1 MKAMK
6 FLSYLSR
13 KKTPLVNQDSSLL
26 ARVLSVVDLTG
37 LGVGST
43 LGLGVYVLA
52 GSVAKTVAGPA
63 VCLSFLVAAIASAFA
78 GLCYAEFA
86 SRVPRAGSAYVY
98 SYVTVGEF
106 VAYIIGWNLILEYVI
121 GSASVARG
129 MSNYIDS
136 LTNYQMKNYFSQVV
150 PINVD
155 FLADYPDILSFV
167 LVVVITVLLAFGVK
181 ESSFLNNIFTVL
193 NLVVIAIVIVAGSI
207 NADVKNWRISKD
219 EIPEDLSSAAG
230 EGGFLPFGVAGIMA
244 GAARCFFGFVGFDAI
259 ATTGEEAKNPQRN
272 IPIAIVISLT
282 IIFFAYFGISVVL
295 TLMWPYYDQDAD
307 APFPYVF
314 EQLGWTAIK
323 WIVTTGAVF
332 ALCTSL
338 LGAMFPLPRVL
349 YAMASDGLLFFS
361 LSKVH
366 PKTQTPL
373 LATIISGIFAG
384 LMSMIFN
391 LDQLVDMMS
400 IGTLLAYT
408 IVSVCVLVLRYE
420 QITDYS
426 HLKKDLEMKKQDVV
440 LFDVFKQVFNLNNNK
455 YPNEFSANIIKWSIV
470 AFSVLSVVISLI
482 LFYGMT
488 DSEFMK
494 PQYIVPLVL
503 LFIALIVCVIV
514 IARQPTED
522 ANLAFKVPWVPYI
535 PCLSVFINLYLMVQL
550 DLQTWIRF
558 AVWLLIGFV
567 IYFGYGIT
575 HSTEREIH
583 ELSEKKNSFAISANE
598 TEKPENDTYK
608 KQTTAC

>member
-1 MKAMK
+1 MK